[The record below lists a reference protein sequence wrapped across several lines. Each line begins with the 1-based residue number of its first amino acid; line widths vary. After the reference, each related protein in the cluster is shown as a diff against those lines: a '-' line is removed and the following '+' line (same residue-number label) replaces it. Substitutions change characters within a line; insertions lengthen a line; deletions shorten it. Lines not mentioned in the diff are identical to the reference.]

1 MDNCDDIDL
10 INNLFAGAICTY
22 NHKTNEKLKH
32 QKFNFGPRNGY
43 ISIWDAIK
51 YHNDNDKKNFKIIS
65 IDLTGSK
72 LGEMLKD
79 VPI

>member
-10 INNLFAGAICTY
+10 INNLFKGAICTY
-22 NHKTNEKLKH
+22 GHKTTNRKSKH
-32 QKFNFGPRNGY
+32 QRFNLGPHNGF

-51 YHNDNDKKNFKIIS
+51 LHNNNDNSFKIIS

-79 VPI
+79 APK

>member
-10 INNLFAGAICTY
+10 INNLLKGAACTY
-22 NHKTNEKLKH
+22 SHKTNKKLKH
-32 QKFNFGPRNGY
+32 LKFNFGPHNGY
-43 ISIWDAIK
+43 ISICDAIN
-51 YHNDNDKKNFKIIS
+51 YHNDNDNKNFKIIS

-79 VPI
+79 ASK